1 MKVRALCNLLHG
13 VTGERT
19 CCVGQIYTV
28 KEIVEDPNIILEVWE
43 EESKIVLDRIVIP
56 IKLRKQGIGSKIMRM
71 VCEYGDKVNKPIYLT
86 PSTSFGGSSVN
97 RLKEFYKRFGFVK
110 NPESGPFRHVM
121 VRYPV

>member
-1 MKVRALCNLLHG
+1 LGYLKRMKILITETQFKSLMESGRYIDLP
-13 VTGERT
+13 
-19 CCVGQIYTV
+19 
-28 KEIVEDPNIILEVWE
+28 VEDPNIILEVWE

-121 VRYPV
+121 VRYPI

>member
-1 MKVRALCNLLHG
+1 LGYLKRMKILITETQFKSLMESGRYIDLP
-13 VTGERT
+13 
-19 CCVGQIYTV
+19 
-28 KEIVEDPNIILEVWE
+28 VEDPNIILEVWE

-56 IKLRKQGIGSKIMRM
+56 MELRKQGIGSKIMRM

>member
-1 MKVRALCNLLHG
+1 LGYLKRMKILITETQFKSLMESGRYIDLP
-13 VTGERT
+13 
-19 CCVGQIYTV
+19 
-28 KEIVEDPNIILEVWE
+28 VEDPNIILEVWE

-56 IKLRKQGIGSKIMRM
+56 MELRKQGIGSKIMRM

-121 VRYPV
+121 VRYPI

>member
-1 MKVRALCNLLHG
+1 MGYLKRMKILITETQFKSLMESGRYIDLP
-13 VTGERT
+13 
-19 CCVGQIYTV
+19 
-28 KEIVEDPNIILEVWE
+28 VEDPNIILEVWE

-121 VRYPV
+121 VRYPI

>member
-1 MKVRALCNLLHG
+1 MKILITETQFKSLMESGRYIDLP
-13 VTGERT
+13 
-19 CCVGQIYTV
+19 
-28 KEIVEDPNIILEVWE
+28 VEDPNIILEVWE

-121 VRYPV
+121 VRYPI

>member
-1 MKVRALCNLLHG
+1 MKILITETQFKSLMESGRYINIPTDDIAPDIAL
-13 VTGERT
+13 
-19 CCVGQIYTV
+19 
-28 KEIVEDPNIILEVWE
+28 EIWE
-43 EESKIVLDRIVIP
+43 EDEKLVLDTIVIP
-56 IKLRKQGIGSKIMRM
+56 KELRKQGIGSKIMRM

-86 PSTSFGGSSVN
+86 PSTSFGGSSVS

>member
-1 MKVRALCNLLHG
+1 MGYLKRMKILITETQFKSLMESGRYIDLP
-13 VTGERT
+13 
-19 CCVGQIYTV
+19 
-28 KEIVEDPNIILEVWE
+28 VEDPNIILEVWE

-110 NPESGPFRHVM
+110 NPEPGPFRHVM